1 MDVPI
6 AQARAATT
14 EPNTVNSLI
23 PVHLREG
30 AQNFIDLLEDYYTYL
45 NTDGQPSQEIS
56 NILIEQDIDETSL
69 QYLNSIQKEVAKNV
83 PDAVAFDR
91 VALYKKIVKYY
102 LTKGSR
108 DSILTF
114 FKIFYDEAVVVSYP
128 KELLFAP
135 SQGNYDRNINRYL
148 DGKSFPSG
156 TDKVQ
161 DSYFWQNFSY
171 VIESALPVE
180 NWKSNFLNL
189 VHPAGFKFFGIIAIL
204 MVRTNNWIGRH
215 IRFDD
220 VARKYILTDDFDPKI
235 YNYPYQTKERDDLD
249 WMRGL
254 VPPALLTTVDR
265 YSFNE
270 GYHSPTFQYGVVP
283 LETLLNILIIKNLD
297 EDRFNLF
304 VEVIL
309 NYVITEP
316 GNHFLRTRDT
326 YLQDTKF
333 LDSDG
338 FSEFK
343 DKKIGESLDDNLLMS
358 QRILHN
364 VSAFVKQEIT
374 VSQETRRSILK
385 RVEGIAPS
393 TTTKDL
399 YTEASYNS
407 SLNFVRNEQCWAKDI
422 KGITA
427 ISPWNSA
434 GGRYRAGTAISPRHV
449 IFVEHGSFHPNVGDT
464 LYFVT
469 RDNVIISRQ
478 LIQHKNH
485 PASGYGAGDFGIGL
499 LDTPLPDSVEFMKV
513 LPEDSYNYFPITSLS
528 NNDFEWKY
536 SDLSDTVDKPYLFN
550 IDQEEKANI
559 RSLERIRWRSGRG
572 DNPDTYDYTYM
583 YYGDI
588 KTESD
593 AAGIASSSE
602 WFELAISGDSGNPIM
617 MVLKGEA
624 VLVSIFTTAATGPF
638 FGQQRNNNEVNLLI
652 EDVDA
657 LARIDNSADIT
668 SFVYNTTAFNEEG
681 EQVQRSNTF
690 TKASFVLNG
699 RPVYLGEGALDSI
712 AWDGN
717 EWIEYDGG
725 ATMASTNNSLD
736 TAYPWQIA
744 NGKDS
749 AEGFKQ
755 FTPNLVFGTGH
766 KLTQFDFKSENEV
779 EVFSP
784 LIDTVQDKEIS
795 IPVSNNII
803 GDFIE
808 INGTSFDTTASHIK
822 IENVGVDTRL
832 NGTHKLVN
840 KSSTKL
846 MIKTPNYNI
855 HSNYPVSASITLGK
869 LDTYIA
875 PSKYKKYTENIQ
887 QIKNKF
893 SEDSSA
899 QAAQAEP
906 APASDSTHI
915 RILYGRF
922 NAPEANVFS
931 ADIEG
936 GSIIRQTQVGSTIQG
951 ANTNDAVDEKM
962 GASVSLSRDGNIAA
976 ISSIYARD
984 YAYQGGMETGNVKVY
999 EYDGT
1004 SWSQKGSTLYAGEID
1019 MDSFVGISVDLSDD
1033 GLKLLV
1039 QSAGPNGNE
1048 GHSQAA
1054 STYYIFESGDWVMKG
1069 SPSQLFRYGY
1079 RGQMSNDG
1087 NVIVVTNPE
1096 EPVSPY
1102 GKAFI
1107 FEYDSA
1113 NDSWSNR
1120 ETIELGYEG
1129 GTGLDINSDGS
1140 RICINTRNTVKV
1152 FEWNGSSYDLM
1163 GTEFGF
1169 ISGSNKPACRMNDTG
1184 NIVVISGT
1192 NGLRVYRWND
1202 TSWTEDLQTLGTTGI
1217 ETAFEINSTGDII
1230 VNDRWDVFQYTNSSW
1245 SNVGNINTGGQYP
1258 TVNNSKS
1265 YPFFGGQFPIGFT
1278 EI

>member
-338 FSEFK
+338 FGEFK

-393 TTTKDL
+393 NTTKDL

-422 KGITA
+422 KGITS

-434 GGRYRAGTAISPRHV
+434 GGHLRAGVAISPRHV
-449 IFVEHGSFHPNVGDT
+449 IFVEHLGFHPNVGDT

-478 LIQHKNH
+478 IIQHKNH

-572 DNPDTYDYTYM
+572 DNPDTYDYTYL

-588 KTESD
+588 RTESD

-602 WFELAISGDSGNPIM
+602 WFETAISGDSGNPIM

-668 SFVYNTTAFNEEG
+668 SFVYNTTGFNEEG

-822 IENVGVDTRL
+822 IENVGVDSFEFYNASHSYTDPTGGHPSFITYTRQPQLVNGKHYYKGVIPAGLPFDLGNGDAGGEGQDISWSGTAWVSSVSRPYFAVGPEIIHSRDTAEPWIESDGSNSTDYTFKTFDTRL

-893 SEDSSA
+893 SDDS
-899 QAAQAEP
+899 P
-906 APASDSTHI
+906 
-915 RILYGRF
+915 
-922 NAPEANVFS
+922 
-931 ADIEG
+931 
-936 GSIIRQTQVGSTIQG
+936 
-951 ANTNDAVDEKM
+951 
-962 GASVSLSRDGNIAA
+962 
-976 ISSIYARD
+976 
-984 YAYQGGMETGNVKVY
+984 
-999 EYDGT
+999 
-1004 SWSQKGSTLYAGEID
+1004 
-1019 MDSFVGISVDLSDD
+1019 
-1033 GLKLLV
+1033 
-1039 QSAGPNGNE
+1039 
-1048 GHSQAA
+1048 
-1054 STYYIFESGDWVMKG
+1054 
-1069 SPSQLFRYGY
+1069 
-1079 RGQMSNDG
+1079 
-1087 NVIVVTNPE
+1087 
-1096 EPVSPY
+1096 
-1102 GKAFI
+1102 
-1107 FEYDSA
+1107 
-1113 NDSWSNR
+1113 
-1120 ETIELGYEG
+1120 
-1129 GTGLDINSDGS
+1129 
-1140 RICINTRNTVKV
+1140 
-1152 FEWNGSSYDLM
+1152 
-1163 GTEFGF
+1163 
-1169 ISGSNKPACRMNDTG
+1169 
-1184 NIVVISGT
+1184 
-1192 NGLRVYRWND
+1192 
-1202 TSWTEDLQTLGTTGI
+1202 
-1217 ETAFEINSTGDII
+1217 
-1230 VNDRWDVFQYTNSSW
+1230 
-1245 SNVGNINTGGQYP
+1245 
-1258 TVNNSKS
+1258 
-1265 YPFFGGQFPIGFT
+1265 
-1278 EI
+1278 